1 MAQGWERDASQKEE
15 KNPTEAA
22 GRDVFYILLTNGD
35 EFVEKWE
42 GKGKVFLDFLQ
53 VGNCGAVTIWGHGWW
68 KGLFRKVC
76 LCGFFSVPSLSLV
89 VRWSPLLPP
98 TAATQPFPAW
108 RERGAPRRGF
118 LPCFHPTGRR
128 QGIILCLLSL
138 NAFCSE

>member
-1 MAQGWERDASQKEE
+1 MAQGWEREASQKEE

-35 EFVEKWE
+35 ELVEKWE
-42 GKGKVFLDFLQ
+42 DKGKVFLDFSR

-76 LCGFFSVPSLSLV
+76 LCGFFSVPSLSLA
-89 VRWSPLLPP
+89 VRWSPPP
-98 TAATQPFPAW
+98 ATQPF
-108 RERGAPRRGF
+108 PRRGF
-118 LPCFHPTGRR
+118 LPCFHPIGRR